1 MRVDDT
7 AHELASHHRVH
18 AILLHDLALW
28 SLCHL
33 VWHRWYLQH
42 LMVRLTWKQMTW
54 FTVNLHL
61 WLIGRFCLLTFFNL
75 FLVKLV
81 LLSLEGTYW
90 PFLMRHVESPL
101 CCFVRICYVLVIEMV
116 TGRIELILEETSWLI
131 HWKVDVS
138 IVEQIIDY
146 TRISNDTT
154 ICNILVA
161 LTWNLMGLPISTV
174 RSLMLKWHMFIVV
187 LGNWL
192 TMMHV
197 RHRRDYKGLR
207 TVQL

>member
-101 CCFVRICYVLVIEMV
+101 RCFVRICYVLVIEMV

-138 IVEQIIDY
+138 IVEQIIDD
-146 TRISNDTT
+146 TRITNDST
-154 ICNILVA
+154 ISYILVA
-161 LTWNLMGLPISTV
+161 WAWNLMRLPVSAV
-174 RSLMLKWHMFIVV
+174 RPVVLKWHVFIVLLANGLAMV
-187 LGNWL
+187 QI
-192 TMMHV
+192 
-197 RHRRDYKGLR
+197 RHRWDNKWLR
-207 TVQL
+207 TM